1 MPENLRTEH
10 AQGASGNSG
19 TNGAPS
25 AVVLGMVGYVIFP
38 ILALVTVA
46 LGFILVLNDRLV
58 PGLIFIL
65 IIAQVWVIGGLW
77 AHFRRRRLVAP
88 ETGDERL

>member
-1 MPENLRTEH
+1 MAENLRTDH
-10 AQGASGNSG
+10 AHGTAGAKG
-19 TNGAPS
+19 TSGAPS
-25 AVVLGMVGYVIFP
+25 SVVLGMVGYVIFP

-46 LGFILVLNDRLV
+46 LGFILVLNERLV

-77 AHFRRRRLVAP
+77 AHFRRRRLLAP
-88 ETGDERL
+88 GSGAERL

>member
-1 MPENLRTEH
+1 MAEDLRTDH
-10 AQGASGNSG
+10 THGTTGAHGSS
-19 TNGAPS
+19 GAPS
-25 AVVLGMVGYVIFP
+25 TVVLGMVGYVIFP

-46 LGFILVLNDRLV
+46 LGFILVLNERLV

-77 AHFRRRRLVAP
+77 AHFRRRRLLAP
-88 ETGDERL
+88 ETGDGHL